1 MAILGDSAAA
11 AAIDAFGSVGI
22 AMVTPF
28 QDDGSIDYAA
38 VEKVAGHLVDEGN
51 NMLVVSGTTGESP
64 TTTDDEKIELLHVVR
79 GVVGDRAKIVAG
91 TGNNVT
97 AHTIDLSQRSAAAGA
112 DGILVVTPYYS
123 KPTQPAIAAHMRAAA
138 DSTDL
143 PVMLYDIPGRSGV
156 PINMETLI
164 ELAEHPN
171 ILAVKDAKGDLFA
184 SAQVMNQSSLVYY
197 SGEDALNL
205 PLLSL
210 GGIGIVSVAG
220 HVCTDLFAQMVKAA
234 AENDLLTARA
244 LSHKAANIVDA
255 LMNHMPG
262 VISAKAALQA
272 QGILDN
278 RGVRMPLLPADEEQM
293 AFITAQLTRSGY
305 LSE

>member
-1 MAILGDSAAA
+1 MAILGDSAAT
-11 AAIDAFGSVGI
+11 AAIEAFGTVGT

-28 QDDGSIDYAA
+28 NDDGTIDWAG
-38 VEKVAGHLVDEGN
+38 VEKVADHLVNLGSD
-51 NMLVVSGTTGESP
+51 MLVVSGTTGESP
-64 TTTDDEKIELLHVVR
+64 TTTDDEKIELLRVVR
-79 GVVGDRAKIVAG
+79 GAVGTRAKLIAG

-97 AHTIDLSQRSAAAGA
+97 AHTVDLSERSAAAGA
-112 DGILVVTPYYS
+112 DGLLVVTPYYS

-156 PINMETLI
+156 PITTETLLG
-164 ELAEHPN
+164 LADHPN

-184 SAQVMNQSSLVYY
+184 SQTVMAESSLVYY

-205 PLLSL
+205 PLLAIGAL
-210 GGIGIVSVAG
+210 GLVSVAG
-220 HVCTDLFAQMVKAA
+220 HVCSDRFAAMVQAVYD
-234 AENDLLTARA
+234 NDLDTARR
-244 LSHKAANIVDA
+244 LSYETAGVVDA

-272 QGILDN
+272 QGILTN
-278 RGVRMPLLPADEEQM
+278 RGTRMPLLPADEEQT
-293 AFITAQLTRSGY
+293 AFVTAQLTRSGY